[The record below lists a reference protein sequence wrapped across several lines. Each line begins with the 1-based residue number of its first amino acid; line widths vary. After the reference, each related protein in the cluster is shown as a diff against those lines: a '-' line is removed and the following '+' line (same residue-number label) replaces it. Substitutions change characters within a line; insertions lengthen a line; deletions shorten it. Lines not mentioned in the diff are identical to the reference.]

1 MKKALFVLSL
11 IVASL
16 LVSLFHFTNQPA
28 SAACV
33 NGIDEDTGQPCT
45 SNSPPPQNNTSASAK
60 EKCEEASDTSFLNFP
75 RWHRGLD
82 CDANGSI
89 DIDGGEVGP
98 IVFTIALNVLD
109 IMLRLAGVL
118 AVGFVVFGGFQYM
131 TARGEPENAKKGR
144 DTVIKALI
152 GMGIA
157 MVSAF
162 VVAFVVARLGPLP
175 STIIQKRHSGIIL
188 FSQLVF
194 Q

>member
-1 MKKALFVLSL
+1 MKKHFGCLAVVVAFVLG
-11 IVASL
+11 VAVL
-16 LVSLFHFTNQPA
+16 FPNNVSSIGGGSSGGGGSSTTATCLGDDIN
-28 SAACV
+28 
-33 NGIDEDTGQPCT
+33 
-45 SNSPPPQNNTSASAK
+45 
-60 EKCEEASDTSFLNFP
+60 FLAFP
-75 RWHRGLD
+75 TWYRGLE
-82 CDANGSI
+82 CDTNGNI
-89 DIDGGEVGP
+89 DIQGGEVGP
-98 IVFTIALNVLD
+98 IVFTIALNILD
-109 IMLRLAGVL
+109 IGLRIAGIL

-175 STIIQKRHSGIIL
+175 STIIQKRHPGIIL